1 VSVRK
6 DGVSIT
12 GECGGRYTSE
22 VEIDTRAGGNL
33 GHRALG
39 VVLFMLG
46 IVVQTAAILAAL

>member
-1 VSVRK
+1 
-6 DGVSIT
+6 
-12 GECGGRYTSE
+12 